1 MSLLTLSNALSWVK
15 LLIYFCALGRWG
27 SKQGYKLPLE
37 IWGLLLGGSLNVPVG
52 TKCVTVTLRYTTE
65 NLMEFFS
72 GLEISFEFSL
82 CFLISILCTVQILQ
96 KKILREHTNILLNI
110 QHHNLHKV
118 YWFYNYFAVL
128 EWSFLIIF
136 IWTNLV
142 ITFLLSCAKEDT
154 NSQDKFT
161 P

>member
-15 LLIYFCALGRWG
+15 LLIYFCALGRRG

-82 CFLISILCTVQILQ
+82 CFLISIVNTVYCADFAE
-96 KKILREHTNILLNI
+96 KNIERTY
-110 QHHNLHKV
+110 K
-118 YWFYNYFAVL
+118 Y
-128 EWSFLIIF
+128 
-136 IWTNLV
+136 
-142 ITFLLSCAKEDT
+142 TFKHSA
-154 NSQDKFT
+154 